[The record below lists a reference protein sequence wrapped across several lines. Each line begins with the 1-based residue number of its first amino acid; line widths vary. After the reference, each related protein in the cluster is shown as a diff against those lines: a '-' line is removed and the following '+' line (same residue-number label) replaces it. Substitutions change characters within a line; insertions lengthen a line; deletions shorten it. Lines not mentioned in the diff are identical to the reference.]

1 MLISHPF
8 HHDEAMKY
16 RDVCLDQLGQ
26 TVNDLSHGCGF
37 PKIKLEILSKWF
49 EKSGKEEIFSSGAL
63 F

>member
-1 MLISHPF
+1 MLIPHPF
-8 HHDEAMKY
+8 YHDEAMKY

-26 TVNDLSHGCGF
+26 TVNDLLHGYGF

-49 EKSGKEEIFSSGAL
+49 EKSGKEEIVSSETL